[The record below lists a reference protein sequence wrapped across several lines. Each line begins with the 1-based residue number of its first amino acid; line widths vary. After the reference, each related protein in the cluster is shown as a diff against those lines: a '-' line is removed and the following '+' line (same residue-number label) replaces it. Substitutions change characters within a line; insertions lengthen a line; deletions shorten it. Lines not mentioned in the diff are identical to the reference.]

1 MKKVIIVGGDK
12 VAYHLIRILESEH
25 KYEIT
30 VVETRLDTSQRI
42 ANTYGIK
49 VINGDG
55 TNVDVLERAGAA
67 DADVFIALTGK
78 DENNLIA
85 CQIAKLKFKVD
96 YTIAKVNNPK
106 NSYILKVLGVDQIF
120 SATDMIAQ
128 MIDQEVAYS
137 EMSLVYNFEKNTK
150 AIIKVPLNSASDAAG
165 KSLAEYDF
173 VGDSR
178 VVLVTREDGEALIP
192 TGDLVMQNGDTLI
205 MVCDQKNFEE
215 IWLNFVRPDLL
226 KKSDEE

>member
-1 MKKVIIVGGDK
+1 
-12 VAYHLIRILESEH
+12 
-25 KYEIT
+25 
-30 VVETRLDTSQRI
+30 
-42 ANTYGIK
+42 
-49 VINGDG
+49 
-55 TNVDVLERAGAA
+55 
-67 DADVFIALTGK
+67 
-78 DENNLIA
+78 
-85 CQIAKLKFKVD
+85 
-96 YTIAKVNNPK
+96 
-106 NSYILKVLGVDQIF
+106 
-120 SATDMIAQ
+120 MIAQ

-173 VGDSR
+173 VGDTR

-192 TGDLVMQNGDTLI
+192 TCDLFMQNGDTLI